1 MFCDAYLSRILFL
14 HFMGNMWQRKNTES
28 LKIFQKQI
36 SRTSIFNGL
45 SFFSDVFFPLRLF
58 GPFSLEHLAAS
69 LELLYS
75 LEVYYCRSE
84 NLQISLSS
92 NKDNIRNVSHYNSIY
107 FLSYVYP
114 RYIKRL
120 FTNMQKQQNKL
131 KNSLLLI

>member
-1 MFCDAYLSRILFL
+1 MFFQQTLNVFVMHICLVFCSCILWGICGKEKILNHWKYF
-14 HFMGNMWQRKNTES
+14 KN
-28 LKIFQKQI
+28 I
-36 SRTSIFNGL
+36 
-45 SFFSDVFFPLRLF
+45 SDVFFPLRLF